1 MISVFTSI
9 ISFLVAIAI
18 LVAFHEFGHFW
29 VARRLGVKV
38 LKFSVGFGKKI
49 ISWTG
54 KDGTE
59 YLIAAIPLGGYV
71 KMLDE
76 REGEVHA
83 NELNQ
88 AFNRKPLW
96 VRTAIVA
103 AGPIFNFIFAILAFW
118 LMFMIGITGT
128 VPKIGDVAPSS
139 IAMEAGIVPG
149 DRILKVDGQNTYT
162 WSDVVK
168 TIMPR
173 LGDDDYLTMEL
184 TSEEGGAKLASLNLN
199 SWSLNREDPDVLDSL
214 GVTPYVPAIPPIVYQ
229 VQAGEPAGKA
239 GFLPGDIILAVNGKT
254 IQQWLDFTHVVERS
268 ANELVSVVVQREAG
282 YIHEINFV
290 PRLYGSGEQAQK
302 GYAGL
307 VVKMP
312 EPDASLQWTERFNP
326 WHALTASIVKTGQYI
341 DVSIKMIGKMIT
353 GKIGLENLSGPVT
366 IAQVAG
372 VSASIG
378 IQYYLNFLAMI
389 SISLGVINLLPIPIL
404 DGGHLLYYAIEFVT
418 RKPVSDKMQFYG
430 FQMGMMFLI
439 FIMTIAFYN
448 DILRMF

>member
-1 MISVFTSI
+1 MISILISI

-38 LKFSVGFGKKI
+38 LKFSVGFGRKL

-59 YLIAAIPLGGYV
+59 YVIAAIPLGGYV

-76 REGEVHA
+76 REGEV
-83 NELNQ
+83 NPDELSQ

-96 VRTAIVA
+96 VRTAVVA
-103 AGPIFNFIFAILAFW
+103 AGPIFNFIFAILAYW

-128 VPKIGDVAPSS
+128 IPKVGNVAPSS
-139 IAMEAGIVPG
+139 IAAQAGIVAG
-149 DRILKVDGQNTYT
+149 DRILKVDDESTHT
-162 WSDVVK
+162 WSDVVNV
-168 TIMPR
+168 IMPR
-173 LGDDDYLTMEL
+173 LGDTDYLPFEL
-184 TSEEGGAKLASLNLN
+184 KSKEGLTKSANLNLMT
-199 SWSLNREDPDVLDSL
+199 WSLNREEPDLLDSL
-214 GVTPYVPAIPPIVYQ
+214 GITPYISEIPPVIYQ
-229 VQAGEPAGKA
+229 VQMGEPASKA
-239 GFLPGDIILAVNGKT
+239 GFLPGDIILAVNGKPVE
-254 IQQWLDFTHVVERS
+254 QWLDFTYVVERS
-268 ANELVSVVVQREAG
+268 ANEPVDVVVQREEG
-282 YIHEINFV
+282 YIVEITFK
-290 PRLYGSGEQAQK
+290 PRLYGSGVDAQK

-312 EPDASLQWTERFNP
+312 EPDESLQWVERFDP
-326 WHALTASIVKTGQYI
+326 WHALTASVVKTGQYI
-341 DVSIKMIGKMIT
+341 SISIKMIGKMIT

-372 VSASIG
+372 MSASIG

-404 DGGHLLYYAIEFVT
+404 DGGHLLYYAIEFIT
-418 RKPVSDKMQFYG
+418 RKPVSDKIQVFG
-430 FQMGMMFLI
+430 FQLGMMFLI
-439 FIMTIAFYN
+439 FIMTVAFYN